1 MSTFDLIINLIEGF
15 IMCYFL
21 FQYFHI
27 KDTKK
32 IIICS
37 FLMFFE
43 ITMGNI
49 YINESSIQII
59 ILGVTLI
66 CISLFLHIKLSIE
79 SIVMCI
85 SVLLIDLICNMFAL
99 STMPIFKYF
108 LESDKALL
116 IIITI
121 ISKILFLLSSL
132 IVPKKRIYFK
142 SKLDNKRWTSMIV
155 IFALLLV
162 DLFILAND
170 YTINHITKTDIFICL
185 VLTSM
190 ITVITIYIYLK
201 ILEENEEKT
210 RIILKNEEI
219 KYKKENYLILSR
231 MSDDLYR
238 LQHNLRYI
246 LMKIKYSI
254 NDQEYDKCI
263 EFIDNYVKK
272 FNRFKTII
280 NTENPYFDYF
290 LNKKL
295 SDLYLNDKDVN
306 VSISISRSD
315 YYLNKDYINFITLII
330 DNVINRVEKITIN
343 IYEINENNIIE
354 IIVPNSISEFDLEN
368 CIQGYTNILNANY
381 KIINND
387 ELLVFKSIQRMN

>member
-1 MSTFDLIINLIEGF
+1 
-15 IMCYFL
+15 
-21 FQYFHI
+21 
-27 KDTKK
+27 
-32 IIICS
+32 
-37 FLMFFE
+37 
-43 ITMGNI
+43 
-49 YINESSIQII
+49 
-59 ILGVTLI
+59 
-66 CISLFLHIKLSIE
+66 
-79 SIVMCI
+79 
-85 SVLLIDLICNMFAL
+85 
-99 STMPIFKYF
+99 
-108 LESDKALL
+108 
-116 IIITI
+116 
-121 ISKILFLLSSL
+121 
-132 IVPKKRIYFK
+132 
-142 SKLDNKRWTSMIV
+142 
-155 IFALLLV
+155 
-162 DLFILAND
+162 
-170 YTINHITKTDIFICL
+170 
-185 VLTSM
+185 
-190 ITVITIYIYLK
+190 
-201 ILEENEEKT
+201 
-210 RIILKNEEI
+210 
-219 KYKKENYLILSR
+219 